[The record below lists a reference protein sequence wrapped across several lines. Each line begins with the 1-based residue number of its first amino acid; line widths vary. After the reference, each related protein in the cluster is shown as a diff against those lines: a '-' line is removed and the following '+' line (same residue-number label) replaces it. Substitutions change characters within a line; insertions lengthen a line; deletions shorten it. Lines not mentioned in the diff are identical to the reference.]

1 MAKNGTFFFSKSGY
15 CFLIAMLVIAKRKLG
30 WPWSIGDP
38 ACRSP
43 SQGRLFVGLIPEGSI
58 FIGLFKTKEVLYLG
72 SGNRKDSPIKHQ
84 DLKILRKIEEFSL
97 EDRLTRYNSMQ
108 FKKYFED

>member
-1 MAKNGTFFFSKSGY
+1 MDREWTERWTKRWTKTTHSNKLPAPKTGGTQ
-15 CFLIAMLVIAKRKLG
+15 KLM
-30 WPWSIGDP
+30 
-38 ACRSP
+38 
-43 SQGRLFVGLIPEGSI
+43 V
-58 FIGLFKTKEVLYLG
+58 FKFKIKEVLYLG

>member
-1 MAKNGTFFFSKSGY
+1 M
-15 CFLIAMLVIAKRKLG
+15 
-30 WPWSIGDP
+30 
-38 ACRSP
+38 
-43 SQGRLFVGLIPEGSI
+43 FVGLIPEEGSI